1 MKTVLLR
8 FVSEIAKIHDWI
20 LSFNDRFPTV
30 LTDKQLHFWTIGIL
44 GMLLFFLIHPIFKA
58 LAKRGHII
66 VVSWF
71 YIFTLII
78 GMTFAIEIGQLV
90 SHTGSMEFADI
101 VFGVAGFITL
111 FGIFALIR
119 LLVLFIVWLVKRS
132 SEKRESKAKQ
142 AEAQRLQAEEEARP
156 MGKHIKQ

>member
-1 MKTVLLR
+1 MKTILLR
-8 FVSEIAKIHDWI
+8 MVAEIARVHDWI
-20 LSFNDRFPTV
+20 LTLNDRFPTV

-44 GMLLFFLIHPIFKA
+44 GMVLFFVIHPIFRA

-78 GMTFAIEIGQLV
+78 GMTFAIEIGQQV
-90 SHTGSMEFADI
+90 TNSGTMEFADI
-101 VFGVAGFITL
+101 VFGVFGFITL

-119 LLVLFIVWLVKRS
+119 MLFMGIVWLVRRGK
-132 SEKRESKAKQ
+132 EKRQLEK
-142 AEAQRLQAEEEARP
+142 
-156 MGKHIKQ
+156 

>member
-1 MKTVLLR
+1 MLKTLLLR
-8 FVSEIAKIHDWI
+8 CVAEMAKIHDWI
-20 LSFNDRFPTV
+20 LSLNDRFPTV
-30 LTDKQLHFWTIGIL
+30 LSDKQMHFWTIGIL

-71 YIFTLII
+71 YIFTMII
-78 GMTFAIEIGQLV
+78 GITFAIEIGQQV
-90 SHTGSMEFADI
+90 THTGSMEFADI

-119 LLVLFIVWLVKRS
+119 MFFMLAAYIGRKAY
-132 SEKRESKAKQ
+132 EKKTVRKEEQDAAQ
-142 AEAQRLQAEEEARP
+142 ATQVS
-156 MGKHIKQ
+156 GKHVKE